1 MNLMPHLIV
10 APILLPLLTAAC
22 MLLLGE
28 KRRPLKARINLISTF
43 MGLGISVLLL
53 LWTQQQ
59 PLPSA
64 IGVYLPSNW
73 QVPFGIALVVDHL
86 SALMLVLTGIIAS
99 CAQLGVSA
107 GKGHQ

>member
-28 KRRPLKARINLISTF
+28 KHRPLKARINLVSTLL
-43 MGLGISVLLL
+43 GLGISVMLL
-53 LWTQQQ
+53 LWTREQAI
-59 PLPSA
+59 PAS

-86 SALMLVLTGIIAS
+86 SASNAV
-99 CAQLGVSA
+99 
-107 GKGHQ
+107 K

>member
-1 MNLMPHLIV
+1 MNVMPHLIV

-28 KRRPLKARINLISTF
+28 KRRPLKARINLISTLT
-43 MGLGISVLLL
+43 GVGIAVLLL

-59 PLPSA
+59 SAPAA

-73 QVPFGIALVVDHL
+73 NVPFGIALVVDRL
-86 SALMLVLTGIIAS
+86 SALRRG
-99 CAQLGVSA
+99 
-107 GKGHQ
+107 